1 MKILVNAN
9 IFLSVTD
16 LFWNFNF
23 IMKLDKYKL
32 IEELLAELKIQIAL
46 VKENFENAPEA
57 VLQNPSVS
65 GGWSILQCLD
75 HLNSYGVY
83 YLPQISHALNRAKI
97 SNTAV
102 FRSGWLGDYFTRIMS
117 PETGTKKFKAFKD
130 HQPAKGLDSKWVI
143 SEFLRQEELLLGYLS
158 EAKNVDIS
166 STRVPFSISPW
177 ISIRLGD
184 TFRFLL
190 AHNRR
195 HLMQAKR
202 NL

>member
-1 MKILVNAN
+1 
-9 IFLSVTD
+9 
-16 LFWNFNF
+16 
-23 IMKLDKYKL
+23 MKLDKYKL
-32 IEELLAELKIQIAL
+32 IEELLAELKIQIAM

-83 YLPQISHALNRAKI
+83 YLPQISNALNRAKI

-130 HQPAKGLDSKWVI
+130 HEPAKGLDSKRVI
-143 SEFLRQEELLLGYLS
+143 SEFLRQEELLLRYLS
-158 EAKNVDIS
+158 EAKNVDMAS
-166 STRVPFSISPW
+166 AKVPLSISPW
-177 ISIRLGD
+177 IGIRLGD

-195 HLMQAKR
+195 HLLQAKR